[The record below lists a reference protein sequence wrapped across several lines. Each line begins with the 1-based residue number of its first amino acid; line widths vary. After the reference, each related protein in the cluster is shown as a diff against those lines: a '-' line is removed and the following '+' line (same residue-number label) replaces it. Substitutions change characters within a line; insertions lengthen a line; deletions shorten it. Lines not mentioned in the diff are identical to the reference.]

1 VTASGF
7 SGATAVNFGS
17 LAATSFSVTS
27 ATTLT
32 AVSPAVAG
40 ASAVVEPKWEVR
52 RFKRPYLI
60 TPPKGNMPRQ
70 SFGSRAFV
78 LFNGWMPAN
87 GMCARSTPNGA
98 TLPLGMWPF

>member
-1 VTASGF
+1 VTGRGF

-32 AVSPAVAG
+32 AVSPAVAC
-40 ASAVVEPKWEVR
+40 ASAVVEPNWGVR

-60 TPPKGNMPRQ
+60 TQDVKVGIGDRD
-70 SFGSRAFV
+70 
-78 LFNGWMPAN
+78 
-87 GMCARSTPNGA
+87 C
-98 TLPLGMWPF
+98 